1 VLPDPEPAS
10 ACNCTALAQTTE
22 FERGPFDDVVLTG
35 IPDLWRFNYMCGS
48 NAVSANAV
56 GCGPVSAAMV
66 MYLWAQR
73 GYGHPVD
80 EGL

>member
-1 VLPDPEPAS
+1 VQL
-10 ACNCTALAQTTE
+10 TALAQTTE
-22 FERGPFDDVVLTG
+22 FEHGPFDDVVLTG
-35 IPDLWRFNYMCGS
+35 IPDLWQFNYMCGS

-66 MYLWAQR
+66 MYWWAQR
-73 GYGHPVD
+73 GYGHLVD